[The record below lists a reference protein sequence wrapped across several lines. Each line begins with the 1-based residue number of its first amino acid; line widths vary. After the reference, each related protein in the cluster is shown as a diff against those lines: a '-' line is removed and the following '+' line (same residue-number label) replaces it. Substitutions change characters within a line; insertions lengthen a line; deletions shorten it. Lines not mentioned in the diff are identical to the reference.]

1 MKKLI
6 ALAALA
12 TLATAA
18 NAADTGAYVFGNT
31 GYNFAKIKDNSIKDG
46 GDSWNVSGGKSAGGI
61 WELGAGY
68 RFSKNLA
75 TELSYA
81 DFGKSKAN
89 YELKAGGDTA
99 SGSFSTSWTAERV
112 AVLGILPVADN
123 IDVYGKLSLNN
134 MHIKTKGDGDS
145 DTANRVRAG
154 IGFGASYQFNKNLAV
169 RGEYEYIAAKTDFQ
183 AAGVTVFKTDGLNIA
198 KVGVSYSF

>member
-31 GYNFAKIKDNSIKDG
+31 GYNFAKIETTSTTIGNVKVG
-46 GDSWNVSGGKSAGGI
+46 TADSKKAGGI

-75 TELSYA
+75 AELSYA
-81 DFGKSKAN
+81 DFGKSKADVTVN
-89 YELKAGGDTA
+89 GKKVGDV
-99 SGSFSTSWTAERV
+99 SMGLTAERV

-123 IDVYGKLSLNN
+123 VDVYGKLSLNN
-134 MHIKTKGDGDS
+134 MHAKGKLNIDGFGSDS
-145 DTANRVRAG
+145 EKSNNVRAG
-154 IGFGASYQFNKNLAV
+154 VGFGASYQFNKNLAV
-169 RGEYEYIAAKTDFQ
+169 RGEYEYIDAKHEVLDRK
-183 AAGVTVFKTDGLNIA
+183 ASGLNIA